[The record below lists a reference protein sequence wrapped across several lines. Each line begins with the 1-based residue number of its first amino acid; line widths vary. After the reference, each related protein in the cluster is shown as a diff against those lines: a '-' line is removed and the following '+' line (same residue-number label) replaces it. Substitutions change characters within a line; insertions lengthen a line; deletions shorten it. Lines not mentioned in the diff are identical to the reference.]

1 MSNPTNASGDG
12 ATPNPDPGV
21 TPNPAASATP
31 AAMTPEQMQAEIK
44 RLTETLDATRKESIQ
59 HRTKLTAF
67 EKAQAE
73 AEQAKLD
80 DVQRAAKRAE
90 EAEAKVKEYQEKL
103 MTTQVKLAAQAMNFT
118 NPDLAARLIT
128 VDADASD
135 TDITKALQA
144 LAQSDPYL
152 IKSPDAAPP
161 ATPTRQAS
169 GNPPRGGTNPP
180 APAPFDPRNPPSL
193 QTIWNKPKQ

>member
-1 MSNPTNASGDG
+1 MANPNPSGEG
-12 ATPNPDPGV
+12 ATPNPDPG
-21 TPNPAASATP
+21 ATP
-31 AAMTPEQMQAEIK
+31 PVAPGATPVAMTQEQMQAEIT
-44 RLTETLDATRKESIQ
+44 RLSGVLDATRKESIQ

-152 IKSPDAAPP
+152 IKAADSTPPAAAP
-161 ATPTRQAS
+161 RQVPS
-169 GNPPRGGTNPP
+169 NPPRGATNPV

>member
-1 MSNPTNASGDG
+1 MANPNPSGDG
-12 ATPNPDPGV
+12 ATPNPDPG
-21 TPNPAASATP
+21 ATP
-31 AAMTPEQMQAEIK
+31 TVAPGATPVAMTQEQMQAEIK

-73 AEQAKLD
+73 AEAAKLD
-80 DVQRAAKRAE
+80 DVQKAAKRAE
-90 EAEAKVKEYQEKL
+90 EAEAKVKEYQDKL
-103 MTTQVKLAAQAMNFT
+103 MATQVKLAAQSMNFT

-128 VDADASD
+128 VEPDASD

-152 IKSPDAAPP
+152 IKAPETAPP
-161 ATPTRQAS
+161 AAAPRQAPS
-169 GNPPRGGTNPP
+169 NPPRGATNQP

-193 QTIWNKPKQ
+193 SSIWNKPKQ